1 MSEEPE
7 EKTTTLDEEVDV
19 ADLLDLSKKKK
30 KKKSKG
36 GGKSSGGAAKNKEG
50 GAGAAAT
57 TTGGGG
63 LSPEVIAEQQ
73 RLLLEQ
79 DQAQEINDP
88 DDPKANY
95 TYDDLLERVVGLLQ
109 VRIVRCMMH
118 TVAGLD
124 GLLADCF
131 IVDIIVIV

>member
-7 EKTTTLDEEVDV
+7 EKTTLDEEVDV

-36 GGKSSGGAAKNKEG
+36 GGKSSGAAKKEG
-50 GAGAAAT
+50 GAAT

-109 VRIVRCMMH
+109 VRS
-118 TVAGLD
+118 TVYY
-124 GLLADCF
+124 CIF
-131 IVDIIVIV
+131 